1 MERLKAL
8 APAFAFALFGLVL
21 IWIGAPVLNDW
32 LFRVSLLA
40 LLTVSWNLMANAG
53 LISLGHAAFWGAG
66 TYATVLLANAIGV
79 SPLLMLPGA
88 CVCGAT
94 LGLALAVATGRLRG
108 IFFAISTLALSEG
121 LRVVAFMLPG
131 VTGGA
136 SGVFVGGAWRASPHA
151 VLVAAVIVAAACLA
165 LMGLL
170 TLSPI
175 FFASR
180 AMRNNER
187 AAQMLGLDPRRYR
200 MIVLAIA
207 GAIAAVAG
215 GLSIA
220 YSSYVE
226 PDAAFSMEF
235 TIFPQIAAL
244 LGGLYTIWGSAVGAI
259 AIVTM
264 QDLTR
269 SLLTGRPGVSLATF
283 GCLLILC
290 VLYMPRGVAGLA
302 AMIARRRASAAA

>member
-8 APAFAFALFGLVL
+8 APSFAFALFGLVL

-66 TYATVLLANAIGV
+66 TYATVLLANAFGA

-88 CVCGAT
+88 CIFGAA
-94 LGLALAVATGRLRG
+94 LGLVLAVATGRLRG

-136 SGVFVGGAWRASPHA
+136 SGVFVGEAWRASPHA
-151 VLVAAVIVAAACLA
+151 SLIAAVIVAAVSLA

-187 AAQMLGLDPRRYR
+187 SAQMLGLDPRRYR
-200 MIVLAIA
+200 MIVLTIA
-207 GAIAAVAG
+207 GAVAAVAG

-226 PDAAFSMEF
+226 PEAAFSMEF

-244 LGGLYTIWGSAVGAI
+244 LGGLYTVWGSGIGAI

-283 GCLLILC
+283 GCLLVLC

-302 AMIARRRASAAA
+302 AMIVRRRGSAAA